1 MNDLEGLSMRIGLVG
16 VGRIGAFHAATL
28 KGLASVEQV
37 VVTDSDDARARAVA
51 KELGLEVATDVET
64 LFAAGLDG
72 VAICAPTSAHAE
84 LIERAQ
90 DAGLTTFCEKP
101 VASDLLGTRRIAGRV
116 ADGRVPVH
124 IGFQRRFDAGFRAAR
139 DAVTSGSLGWIHTI
153 RANTSDAAPPHAS
166 YIPTS
171 GGFFRDC
178 SIHDF
183 DAVRFV
189 TGREVVSVYA
199 VGENRGA
206 AFFAE
211 SGDFDSAAA
220 VLTLD
225 DDTIALISGSRYNAR
240 GYDVRLEA
248 LGSKDSICVGM
259 DDRLPLRSL
268 EAGVEFPGGTPYADF
283 MERFRQAYIDEMV
296 AFTEL
301 VAGRIETPCSVQDGL
316 RAFLVAEACALSRCE
331 GRVVQMDEVGR

>member
-1 MNDLEGLSMRIGLVG
+1 MRIGLVG

-28 KGLASVEQV
+28 KGLAGVEQV

-51 KELGLEVATDVET
+51 KELGLDVVTDVES
-64 LFAAGLDG
+64 LLEAGLDG

-90 DAGLTTFCEKP
+90 DAGLATFCEKP
-101 VASDLLGTRRIAGRV
+101 VAADLQGTRRIAARV
-116 ADGRVPVH
+116 AAGRVPVH

-139 DAVTSGSLGWIHTI
+139 AAVTSGSLGWIHTI

-166 YIPTS
+166 YVPTS

-206 AFFAE
+206 TFFAE

-268 EAGVEFPGGTPYADF
+268 EAGVQFPGGKPYADF
-283 MERFRQAYIDEMV
+283 MERFRQAYVDELV

-316 RAFLVAEACALSRCE
+316 QAFLVAEACALSRRE
-331 GRVVQMDEVGR
+331 GRPVRMDEVGR